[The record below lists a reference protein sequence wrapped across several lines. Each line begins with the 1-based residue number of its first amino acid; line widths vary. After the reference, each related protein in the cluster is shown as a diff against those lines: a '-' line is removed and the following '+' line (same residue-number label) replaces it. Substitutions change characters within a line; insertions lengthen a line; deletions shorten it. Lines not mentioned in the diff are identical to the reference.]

1 MQFGTIRLTPD
12 WRQYVIDELPTMVLA
27 IALFIVGGLDIPFSS
42 IFFCAALAL
51 SFMAYY
57 RFVFLR
63 GMEYTITDQQL
74 VFERGVFTRSR
85 DYIELYRVVDY
96 DERSS
101 FMQQIVG
108 LKTISVHSGDRTTPK
123 LDILGVRESDDIVG
137 ILRERVS
144 FNRSRMNIHEFA
156 NYI

>member
-42 IFFCAALAL
+42 IFFCAALVL

-57 RFVFLR
+57 RFIFLR

-85 DYIELYRVVDY
+85 DYIELYRIVDY
-96 DERSS
+96 DERRS

-108 LKTISVHSGDRTTPK
+108 LKTINVHSGDRTTPK

-144 FNRSRMNIHEFA
+144 FNRSKMNIHEFA